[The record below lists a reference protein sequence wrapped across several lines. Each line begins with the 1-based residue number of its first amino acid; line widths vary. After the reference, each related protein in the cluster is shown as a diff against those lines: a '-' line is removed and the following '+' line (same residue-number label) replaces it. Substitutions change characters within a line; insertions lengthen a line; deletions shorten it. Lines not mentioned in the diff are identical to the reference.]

1 MPKTSALTT
10 LSHLMF
16 CGTLILLIATPQ
28 AAGQSLEP
36 EKDRTENVRP
46 QFHFI
51 TGGPSGLR
59 VEQLGSGMGT
69 DPSFLKGPALPAT
82 PQQQIHFPGQQQ
94 TPATVPPLILPS
106 LLNFPKFAQTV
117 PSPGLK
123 SSGPFNVQIGQTAFT
138 IIPQIPIPLPPQFP
152 EQQNLCSVPLLRVQP
167 DPSKNFTIRQAPAPP
182 TDPAMVVKP
191 LAPSCDEKT
200 SVQKP
205 GLSMPPPSN
214 RR

>member
-1 MPKTSALTT
+1 MPKPSAL
-10 LSHLMF
+10 SAHSEVIF
-16 CGTLILLIATPQ
+16 CGILILLVTPSQ
-28 AAGQSLEP
+28 AAGQGQES
-36 EKDRTENVRP
+36 EKAQTEIVRP
-46 QFHFI
+46 QIHFI

-59 VEQLGSGMGT
+59 VE
-69 DPSFLKGPALPAT
+69 
-82 PQQQIHFPGQQQ
+82 QQ

-106 LLNFPKFAQTV
+106 LQNFPKFAKTV

-123 SSGPFNVQIGQTAFT
+123 GSGPFNVQIGQTAVS
-138 IIPQIPIPLPPQFP
+138 IIPKIPIALPPQNP

-167 DPSKNFTIRQAPAPP
+167 DPSTNFTIRRAPAPP

-205 GLSMPPPSN
+205 GFTVPLSPN